1 MDNFYQD
8 SKFVYVGNDRY
19 DGELFIVGSPVD
31 RSITLNINGSC
42 FDLTTQEAM
51 TEFVKVI
58 TDLQELLKNTELI
71 ERSY

>member
-8 SKFVYVGNDRY
+8 SKFVYVGSDRY

-42 FDLTTQEAM
+42 FDLIGVEQTK
-51 TEFVKVI
+51 EFIQVI
-58 TDLQELLKNTELI
+58 TELRTLLENTDFI